1 MLHTVIS
8 RVKTAVDC
16 REKVSR
22 IPIIPGMALRSRQHQ
37 LHLFFFTCCLMCVWL
52 VIILTRDKD
61 PHSIIKHTNKEEKGQ
76 PSQPSEDHSPPPKQT
91 HAPQTLVDLKREAIS
106 ALESCSCLSH
116 HRSSWLGGMLTKT
129 MVVPNILHIVRYG
142 DTPVTFVEAV
152 CIKSYLIHQNP
163 DKLYLHTNLVDLTN
177 YGPNWETLYQGEVAL
192 THYMKLIYSRQI
204 KRCSWMRSSVSS

>member
-1 MLHTVIS
+1 
-8 RVKTAVDC
+8 
-16 REKVSR
+16 
-22 IPIIPGMALRSRQHQ
+22 MALRSRQQQ

-52 VIILTRDKD
+52 MIILTRDKD
-61 PHSIIKHTNKEEKGQ
+61 PNSIIKHTNKEEKGEH
-76 PSQPSEDHSPPPKQT
+76 SEPSEDYSPPAKQT
-91 HAPQTLVDLKREAIS
+91 QAPQTLADLKREAIS

-116 HRSSWLGGMLTKT
+116 HRSSWLGGMLRKT

-177 YGPNWETLYQGEVAL
+177 YGQNWDTLYQGEVAL
-192 THYMKLIYSRQI
+192 SHLG
-204 KRCSWMRSSVSS
+204 SSFMPDR